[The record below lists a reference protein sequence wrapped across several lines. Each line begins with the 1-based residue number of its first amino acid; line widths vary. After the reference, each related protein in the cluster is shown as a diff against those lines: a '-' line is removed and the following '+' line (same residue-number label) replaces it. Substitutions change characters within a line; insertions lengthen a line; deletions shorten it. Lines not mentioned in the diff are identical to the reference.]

1 MVSFIWLKRRKALD
15 VSEEEKIK
23 NAYNSLNEANQKN
36 VLKKAN
42 TQIGVYTGIAGLV
55 ILAFLIMLIVAF
67 ATKEG
72 VYEKVI
78 SVVFILLGAYMLF
91 CDLSWVKAQNHEKMM
106 LVFDYAKAL
115 AQKQDMEE
123 QQAPKSENNDE
134 TK

>member
-72 VYEKVI
+72 VYEKII
-78 SVVFILLGAYMLF
+78 SVVFILLGTYMLF

-115 AQKQDMEE
+115 AQKQDAEE
-123 QQAPKSENNDE
+123 QQAPKSENKDE